1 MSLKLLLS
9 LCLGTLAVMSGC
21 TSFRTTSLFRY
32 ENDSLAPQKTSTP
45 LKGLPVKMKVPS
57 HVQVIV
63 SEQQVILA
71 NSPEEISANEQQVK
85 TTRVAVAHKQA
96 EIEKLAAT
104 VSTARN
110 KAIRLER
117 SINYLNTRK
126 TTDAGDLLA
135 AINKLLRSE
144 LEDKTEADE
153 ALFAAEVQYAEAFP
167 VLEVELAQL
176 QAILTSTIRDAT
188 PNYTLVSFTPAQYV
202 VETELEYTD
211 KIFLV
216 DFKRPLAGILDLK
229 NAKLDDEQY
238 FAQVQADL
246 TERTLED
253 VSGALQT
260 LTDPLQALR
269 TSSNIAKPT
278 SAKSSPT
285 EVQADIHFQKS
296 VVAIKR
302 FDIGE
307 AGWEDAMMTF
317 VNERLAAPMLV
328 P

>member
-1 MSLKLLLS
+1 MYTKLLLGLS
-9 LCLGTLAVMSGC
+9 LGTIGVTSGC
-21 TSFRTTSLFRY
+21 TSFRTTALYRF
-32 ENDSLAPQKTSTP
+32 ENDALTPQKTNAP

-57 HVQVIV
+57 HVHVIV

-71 NSPEEISANEQQVK
+71 NSPDEINANEQHVR
-85 TTRVAVAHKQA
+85 TARGAVTQKQA
-96 EIEKLAAT
+96 EIDKLVVA

-110 KAIRLER
+110 KVIRLER
-117 SINYLNTRK
+117 SINFLNTRK
-126 TTDAGDLLA
+126 ATDTGDMLTA
-135 AINKLLRSE
+135 TNKLLRGE

-153 ALFAAEVQYAEAFP
+153 VLFAAEAQYAEAAP
-167 VLEVELAQL
+167 VFEVELAQL
-176 QAILTSTIRDAT
+176 QALLDTAIRDAT

-216 DFKRPLAGILDLK
+216 DFKRPLAGVLNLK
-229 NAKLDDEQY
+229 NAKMDDEQY

-269 TSSNIAKPT
+269 TNANIATPT
-278 SAKSSPT
+278 SARSSPA
-285 EVQADIHFQKS
+285 EAKADIHFQKS

-302 FDIGE
+302 FDISE
-307 AGWEDAMMTF
+307 AGWEDNMMAF
-317 VNERLAAPMLV
+317 VNERLTAPVVL